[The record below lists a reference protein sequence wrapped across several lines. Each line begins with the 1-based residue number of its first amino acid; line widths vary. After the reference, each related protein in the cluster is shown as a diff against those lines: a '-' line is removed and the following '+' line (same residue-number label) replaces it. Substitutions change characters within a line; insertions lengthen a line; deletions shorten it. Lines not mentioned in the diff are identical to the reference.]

1 MFVYIFLQS
10 YCGLHLLSVI
20 HFYGVRHC
28 SNALH
33 VLAHLILT
41 RTWRGYYL
49 LSQMRNLRHQD
60 LKQSAQAYNFRE
72 GDPGLKP
79 GSLASGP
86 GLETTVVSLHMV
98 YCCFDCSF
106 FLT

>member
-1 MFVYIFLQS
+1 
-10 YCGLHLLSVI
+10 
-20 HFYGVRHC
+20 
-28 SNALH
+28 
-33 VLAHLILT
+33 
-41 RTWRGYYL
+41 
-49 LSQMRNLRHQD
+49 MRNLRHQD
-60 LKQSAQAYNFRE
+60 LKQYAQAYNFKE

-106 FLT
+106 FFT